1 MTLADLE
8 LAFVIARV
16 AYQTEVDEGEPY
28 LVDPDNATFEI
39 LPPGTWDSKSEERA
53 EAWTIIMG
61 EEGDRGIMRAE
72 GATLAEAAAEFRR
85 VVRLRHRAQQHLRPR
100 DGPGRHRPR
109 RGVVGVAQP
118 IRNPVPQPPGLRAGL
133 FFAHPSKGVRD
144 VQRQRPRR
152 PR

>member
-16 AYQTEVDEGEPY
+16 AYQTEVAEGEPY

-39 LPPGTWDSKSEERA
+39 LPPGTWDSKSEERV

-72 GATLAEAAAEFRR
+72 GPTLADAAAEFRR
-85 VVRLRHRAQQHLRPR
+85 VVRLRAATVRAML
-100 DGPGRHRPR
+100 GPEDER
-109 RGVVGVAQP
+109 
-118 IRNPVPQPPGLRAGL
+118 
-133 FFAHPSKGVRD
+133 
-144 VQRQRPRR
+144 
-152 PR
+152 